1 MTRLNEILEKVHNYY
16 PAADIDLIKK
26 AYVFSAKVHQGQVRR
41 SGEPYLNH
49 PLEVT
54 NIIADLKMDVPSLV
68 TGLLHDTIEDTWTTL
83 EEIEKHF
90 GREITELVDGVT
102 KVSQLS
108 FTSEKEEQAENFRK
122 MIIAMSKD
130 IRVIVIKLAD
140 RLHNMRTLGFLEEEK
155 RKDIAKETLEI
166 YGPISHRLGIYWL
179 KSELEDLAF
188 RFLKPDKYL
197 LIAKKLAKTKK
208 EREKY
213 LEEVI
218 KKLQEMLRGHNLDAI
233 VTGRVKNIY
242 SIYTKMEREE
252 LPFEEIFD
260 IVGFRIIVN
269 SVMECYQTLGVIH
282 SNWKPIPGRFKD
294 YIAMPKANQY
304 QSLHT
309 TVIGPRREKMEV
321 QIRTNEMHKIAEEG
335 IAAHWSYKES
345 GKIKNTDIENFAWLR
360 QLLEWQKE
368 LDDPAE
374 FLESMKVEL
383 FPDEVYVFTPKGDV
397 KVLPKGAT
405 PVDFAYSIHT
415 DVGHHCAGGKV
426 NGRIVPLR
434 YQLKSGDTVEIIT
447 SQKNFPS
454 KDWLKFV
461 KTSRAK
467 TKIRE
472 YLKKQE
478 KERSKTLGFE
488 ILQKELSKFGSQ
500 FAKYYKE
507 PELRR
512 VASEL
517 NYQDLNKFYSAIA
530 YGKVKLQQVLK
541 KLLPKEAF
549 TEKTAPKVG
558 IIEKLFKSAIK
569 RSPEGIQVKGIND
582 VFVRFAKC
590 CMPIPTE
597 PVIGFITRGRGI
609 TIHSLECPR
618 IHELDPE
625 RRIDVEWNMD
635 KTSLYSVM
643 LKVISVD
650 KPGML
655 AAISQTISSNEIN
668 IQKADVRTVN
678 NNRAIGTFYIEV
690 NGQEQLNNLIKEIEK
705 LNGVYSVER
714 VRG

>member
-1 MTRLNEILEKVHNYY
+1 MTRLNEILDKVSAYN
-16 PAADIDLIKK
+16 PSADLDLIKK

-54 NIIADLKMDVPSLV
+54 NIIANLKMDVPSLV

-90 GREITELVDGVT
+90 GMEIAELVDGVT
-102 KVSQLS
+102 KVSQIS
-108 FTSEKEEQAENFRK
+108 FTSEREEQAENFRK
-122 MIIAMSKD
+122 MIIAMAKD

-140 RLHNMRTLGFLEEEK
+140 RLHNMRTLGFLDEEK
-155 RKDIAKETLEI
+155 QKEIAKETLEI
-166 YGPISHRLGIYWL
+166 YAPIAHRLGIYWL
-179 KSELEDLAF
+179 KSEIEDLAF
-188 RFLKPDKYL
+188 RFLKPDKYMF
-197 LIAKKLAKTKK
+197 IAKKLATTKK

-218 KKLQEMLRGHNLDAI
+218 KKLEEMLKKNNINAT

-260 IVGFRIIVN
+260 IVGFRIIVD
-269 SVMECYQTLGVIH
+269 SVMECYQALGVVH

-309 TVIGPRREKMEV
+309 TVIGPRREKMEI
-321 QIRTNEMHKIAEEG
+321 QIRTKEMHKIAEEG

-345 GKIKNTDIENFAWLR
+345 GKIKSTDIENFAWLR

-397 KVLPKGAT
+397 KVLPKGST

-472 YLKKQE
+472 FLKKQE
-478 KERSKTLGFE
+478 RERSEVMGAE
-488 ILQKELSKFGSQ
+488 ILEREVVKLGSGYSK
-500 FAKYYKE
+500 YLKE
-507 PELRR
+507 PEILR
-512 VASEL
+512 VANEF
-517 NYQDLNKFYSAIA
+517 NYQDIKKFYSAIG
-530 YGKVKLQQVLK
+530 YGKIKIQQVLR

-549 TEKTAPKVG
+549 TGKAEEHES

-569 RSPEGIQVKGIND
+569 KSPEGVKVKGVED

-590 CMPIPTE
+590 CLPIPGE
-597 PVIGFITRGRGI
+597 SIIGFITRGRGV
-609 TIHSLECPR
+609 TIHSEDCPR

-625 RRIDVEWNMD
+625 RRIEVEWDSD
-635 KTSLYSVM
+635 KRSHYSVM
-643 LKVISVD
+643 LKIISVD
-650 KPGML
+650 RPGML
-655 AAISQTISSNEIN
+655 AAITQTISSADIN
-668 IQKADVRTVN
+668 IQKADVRTAQ
-678 NNRAIGTFYIEV
+678 NNRAVGTFYIEV
-690 NGQEQLNNLIKEIEK
+690 NDLAQLNNLMKSIEK
-705 LNGVYSVER
+705 VDGVYSVER